1 MLRAYTAGTGKESA
15 MSPVQVRGQEGRMLS
30 RRDLLTSAAFGSSS
44 TLAGTGAVQDTQ
56 ERRRTNEL
64 LEDVRDDLREEHA
77 RCAVPICAAVGRLRA
92 LQRSFLKT
100 DRKFPDFVEVG
111 IDIWE
116 RVQDWQLETRQSVAL
131 DRRPDGRYTLAF
143 GPTTLLLRP
152 DAADDFLGF
161 PFDE

>member
-1 MLRAYTAGTGKESA
+1 
-15 MSPVQVRGQEGRMLS
+15 MLS

-44 TLAGTGAVQDTQ
+44 TPVGAGAAQDSQ

-64 LEDVRDDLREEHA
+64 LADMRDDLRAEHA
-77 RCAVPICAAVGRLRA
+77 RCAVPICAAVGRLRV

-100 DRKFPDFVEVG
+100 DRKFPDFVEMG

-116 RVQDWQLETRQSVAL
+116 RVQDWQLESRQAVAL

>member
-1 MLRAYTAGTGKESA
+1 MLT
-15 MSPVQVRGQEGRMLS
+15 
-30 RRDLLTSAAFGSSS
+30 RRDLLTSAAFGSRS
-44 TLAGTGAVQDTQ
+44 TLASTTTVQDSQ
-56 ERRRTNEL
+56 EQRRTNDL
-64 LEDVRDDLREEHA
+64 LENVRDDLRAEYA
-77 RCAVPICAAVGRLRA
+77 RCAVPICPAVRRLRA

-116 RVQDWQLETRQSVAL
+116 RVQDWQLETSQSVVL
-131 DRRPDGRYTLAF
+131 GRRPDGRYALGF

-152 DAADDFLGF
+152 DGADDFLGF